1 MEMEATFLQK
11 FAKEIHEKHPSN
23 LDELCFVFPSK
34 RSGLFFKKELAKL
47 KKESFWAPQILTI
60 ESFIEELSGLTVID
74 PLEQVFQL
82 FEVHQKTQIQPQLPF
97 DKFIDSAKII
107 LADFNDIDM
116 ALADA
121 KGLFSNVKDYVELEH
136 WDPSEADT
144 DSLAKKYLDTFQ
156 DLPQYY
162 GAYQSQLLKQKKA
175 YQGLVYRDLKRK
187 VEAEQIQDILSFSN
201 QWETIYVAGLNALTP
216 AEKWLFEWFSN
227 EGKLEVYFE
236 VEKQMLEDSDQ
247 ESGKFIRQFQKENK
261 TEVKWALDWLTDA
274 KKEIHS
280 YAVNGNLAIARTVGK
295 LFRELPELSSG
306 NDTAIILADENLLM
320 PVLESL
326 PPQIGDVNVTLGF
339 PLGLTSFMSFTEQLF
354 SMHKLSRDQFGTRQ
368 FYFKDVLKMISHP
381 VLVSIYGHQN
391 EFEKLNKEL
400 VAQNKVW
407 IDADFMINWVVENES
422 IIDLKNAFLDWHKMP
437 LQILSYLNDVID
449 RFQERVEAKQIK
461 DDVLL
466 EQMYFFK
473 TSLLKFDK
481 YLKEFAP
488 VLSLD
493 AIQRIFKQV
502 VSPLQVPFSGEP
514 LAGIQIMGLLE
525 TRLLSFK
532 NIVFISVNEG
542 VIPSKGGYQSFLPF
556 ALRNGFGIQTHR
568 DRESLF
574 AYHFYRVTSQAK
586 QIHLIFDTATEGVGS
601 NEKSRFI
608 RQIEQE
614 WPEKSKQI
622 KFFNHVGIFDQEKI
636 DAQTTIN
643 KSDYVI
649 QNIKKYLCVKG
660 LSPSALNNYMESPLD
675 FYYKNVLGI
684 KEPNV
689 IAEDVE
695 HNVFGTIVHACL
707 EEFYKP
713 FEKRVLDVRLLGEAF
728 KKVDDII
735 KIEFVKEIPVY
746 KRGKH
751 YLSFYAVSNY
761 VKRFIRLDIDFI
773 KKYQFPI
780 TLEKNELELNL
791 TESVGDLKVKFKG
804 FADRVERRNGVTCI
818 IDYKTGNV
826 EQKDLNVVDL
836 DDLEDGYKPKFV
848 QLMMYAWMVHK
859 QLKRDQIVSGI
870 YTLRATE
877 LKLLMATVNKES
889 EIDNEMLSQFEQ
901 FLKSKVKEM
910 LDPKIPLVRNKDYS
924 FNVF

>member
-1 MEMEATFLQK
+1 MEITFLQK
-11 FAKEIHEKHPSN
+11 FAQEIHEKHPSD
-23 LDELCFVFPSK
+23 LDQLCFVFPSK

-47 KKESFWAPQILTI
+47 KKKSFWAPQILTI
-60 ESFIEELSGLTVID
+60 ETFIEELSGLTIID
-74 PLEQVFQL
+74 PLEQIFQL
-82 FEVHQKTQIQPQLPF
+82 YEVHQKAQIQPQLPF

-107 LADFNDIDM
+107 LADFNDVDM
-116 ALADA
+116 ALANA
-121 KGLFSNVKDYVELEH
+121 NGLFSNVKDYVELEH
-136 WDPSEADT
+136 WDPSQANK
-144 DSLAKKYLDTFQ
+144 DSLTQKYLEAFQ
-156 DLPQYY
+156 NLPLYY
-162 GAYQSQLLKQKKA
+162 DRYQSQLLEQKKA

-187 VEAEQIQDILSFSN
+187 VEAQQIEQIKRVSN
-201 QWETIYVAGLNALTP
+201 QWKRIYVAGLNALTP
-216 AEKWLFEWFSN
+216 AEKWLFDWFSN
-227 EGKLEVYFE
+227 EGLLEVYFE
-236 VEKQMLEDSDQ
+236 VEKQMLEDPDQ
-247 ESGKFIRQFQKENK
+247 ESGKFIRHFQKENK

-274 KKEIHS
+274 QKDIHS

-295 LFRELPELSSG
+295 LFRDRPELSKG
-306 NDTAIILADENLLM
+306 NETAIILADENLLM

-368 FYFKDVLKMISHP
+368 FYFKDVLKVISHP

-400 VAQNKVW
+400 VSQNKVW
-407 IDADFMINWVVENES
+407 IDTDFMICWVEENES
-422 IIDLKNAFLDWHKMP
+422 ILGLKNAFINWYESP
-437 LQILSYLNDVID
+437 LNILGYLNDVID
-449 RFQERVEAKQIK
+449 RFQERIETKQIK

-481 YLKEFAP
+481 YLKEFTP
-488 VLSLD
+488 SLSLD

-542 VIPSKGGYQSFLPF
+542 IIPSKGGYQSFLPF
-556 ALRNGFGIQTHR
+556 TLRNGFGIQTHR

-574 AYHFYRVTSQAK
+574 AYHFYRVASQAE
-586 QIHLIFDTATEGVGS
+586 QIHLVFDTATEGVGS

-614 WPEKSKQI
+614 WPEKSKDI
-622 KFFNHVGIFDQEKI
+622 TFLNHVGIFPQERMEEQSAIK
-636 DAQTTIN
+636 
-643 KSDYVI
+643 KSEDVI
-649 QNIKKYLCVKG
+649 QNIKRYLSTKG

-684 KEPNV
+684 REPNV

-713 FEKRVLDVRLLGEAF
+713 FEKHVLKVSELKSAF
-728 KKVDDII
+728 KEIDDII
-735 KIEFVKEIPVY
+735 KTEFVKEIPVY

-751 YLSFYAVSNY
+751 YLSFYAVTNY

-773 KKYQFPI
+773 ENNPYPI

-791 TESVGDLKVKFKG
+791 IEEVGDIKVRFKG
-804 FADRVERRNGVTCI
+804 FADRVERRSGVTYI
-818 IDYKTGNV
+818 IDYKTGSV
-826 EQKDLNVVDL
+826 EQKDLNVMDV
-836 DDLEDGYKPKFV
+836 DDLESGYKPKFV

-859 QLKRDQIVSGI
+859 QLKTDQIVSGI

-877 LKLLMATVNKES
+877 LKLLKATINKTA
-889 EIDNEMLSQFEQ
+889 EINTDMLEPFEL
-901 FLKSKVKEM
+901 FLKSKIQEM
-910 LDPKIPLVRNKDYS
+910 LDPEIPLSRNKEYV